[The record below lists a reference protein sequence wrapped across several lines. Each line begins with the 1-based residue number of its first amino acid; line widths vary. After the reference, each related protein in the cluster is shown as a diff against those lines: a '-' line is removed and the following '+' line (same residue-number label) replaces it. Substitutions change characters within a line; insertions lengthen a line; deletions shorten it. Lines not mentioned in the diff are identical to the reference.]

1 MVNVNQR
8 QTLRLKSKA
17 LNMKKQ
23 NIIPYMEK
31 IMHERGKIAF
41 QPLWFPKDD
50 DQEETFDS
58 LCDLYAEGKITMK
71 GGYYFDLIFIL

>member
-1 MVNVNQR
+1 
-8 QTLRLKSKA
+8 KA

-31 IMHERGKIAF
+31 IMHERGKRAF
-41 QPLWFPKDD
+41 QPSWFPKDD

>member
-1 MVNVNQR
+1 
-8 QTLRLKSKA
+8 
-17 LNMKKQ
+17 MKKQ

-41 QPLWFPKDD
+41 QPSWFPKDD
-50 DQEETFDS
+50 DQKETFDS

>member
-1 MVNVNQR
+1 
-8 QTLRLKSKA
+8 
-17 LNMKKQ
+17 MKKQ

-31 IMHERGKIAF
+31 IMHERGKRAF
-41 QPLWFPKDD
+41 QPSWFPKDD

-71 GGYYFDLIFIL
+71 GGY